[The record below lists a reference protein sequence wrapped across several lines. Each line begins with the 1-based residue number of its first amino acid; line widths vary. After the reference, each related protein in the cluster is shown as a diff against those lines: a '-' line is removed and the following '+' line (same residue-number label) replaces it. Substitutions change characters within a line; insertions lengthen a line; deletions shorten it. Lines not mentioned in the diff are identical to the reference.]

1 MKYRDNMN
9 QEELTQ
15 LMSEVNAID
24 AAYAAADEHYKK
36 SQSKHLINAVLAQ
49 IKCDVDS
56 GDMTAIEELVKHLPE
71 NLLQGYLSEFD
82 DPSDYVGM
90 GWVGSDGRP

>member
-1 MKYRDNMN
+1 MKYRDNMTP
-9 QEELTQ
+9 EELTQ
-15 LMSEVNAID
+15 FMGEVNAID
-24 AAYAAADEHYKK
+24 AAYAAADKHDKK
-36 SQSKHLINAVLAQ
+36 ANLIDAVLAQ

-71 NLLQGYLSEFD
+71 NLLQSYLPEFD
-82 DPSDYVGM
+82 DPSDYAGM

>member
-1 MKYRDNMN
+1 MN
-9 QEELTQ
+9 QEELKQ
-15 LMSEVNAID
+15 FMSEVNAID
-24 AAYAAADEHYKK
+24 AAYAAADKHDKK
-36 SQSKHLINAVLAQ
+36 AQSKHLIDAVLAQ

-71 NLLQGYLSEFD
+71 NLLQGYLSEFN